1 MASSHHRNTRICAA
15 LAVTALGLTGCS
27 TGQETGTA
35 APTPAA
41 TVAVR
46 SAADA
51 SAWTL
56 PMQAY
61 RPTAEQGRTLARAE
75 QKLVG
80 QCLKGFGI
88 AWKPA
93 PELPAIG
100 PKNLLDW
107 RYGIHDAGMSA
118 KFGYQVDPVQQARY
132 DEALRAADAQP
143 QLSADEQMVM
153 GGTDMPAELLER
165 VGPEAR
171 RGFHDGRKIPEG
183 GCFGEARR
191 TLGAGSTLG
200 VSPLVQRLTN
210 ESYPTSMEDPSVK
223 AVFGRW
229 SACMKAKGFTYPAPM
244 AANDDPRFRPSPGG
258 ASRVEI
264 DTALADIDCRA
275 THRVAEAWHEAE
287 TRIQRA
293 SIARNATALAAD
305 RRTLDSSLRKAADV
319 LARP

>member
-1 MASSHHRNTRICAA
+1 MASDSHRTLRTGAA
-15 LAVTALGLTGCS
+15 LAVTALALTGCS
-27 TGQETGTA
+27 TGKPTGIA
-35 APTPAA
+35 GPTPAA
-41 TVAVR
+41 AVAPR

-61 RPTAEQGRTLARAE
+61 HPTTEQSRTLARAE
-75 QKLVG
+75 RKLVG
-80 QCLKGFGI
+80 QCLQGFGI

-100 PKNLLDW
+100 PRNMLDW

-118 KFGYQVDPVQQARY
+118 KFGYQVDPAQQARY
-132 DEALRAADAQP
+132 DAALREADARP
-143 QLSADEQMVM
+143 QLSADAQVVL
-153 GGTDMPAELLER
+153 GGTDLPAELLQNA
-165 VGPEAR
+165 GPEAR
-171 RGFHDGRKIPEG
+171 RGFYGGRKIPEG

-191 TLGAGSTLG
+191 TLGGSAQG
-200 VSPLVQRLTN
+200 ASPLVQRLTN
-210 ESYPTSMEDPSVK
+210 ESYPASMADPLVK

-258 ASRVEI
+258 ASRAEI

-275 THRVAEAWHEAE
+275 THRVAETWHEAE

-293 SIARNATALAAD
+293 AIARDATVLAAD
-305 RRTLDSSLRKAADV
+305 RRALDTSLRKAADV